1 MPRRAADSLV
11 VPIPTSTRL
20 HPPPDL
26 SERAKAE
33 FIRIVTC
40 EKPEH
45 FKTSD
50 QSLLVQ
56 YCEAASLADRA
67 IKEMQGDDAPE
78 RWLRTWE
85 KAVRAMSGL
94 ALRLRLSPQS
104 RMPNNPTRRPPERV
118 SYYEREALEHGGAE
132 QD

>member
-1 MPRRAADSLV
+1 
-11 VPIPTSTRL
+11 
-20 HPPPDL
+20 
-26 SERAKAE
+26 
-33 FIRIVTC
+33 
-40 EKPEH
+40 
-45 FKTSD
+45 
-50 QSLLVQ
+50 
-56 YCEAASLADRA
+56 
-67 IKEMQGDDAPE
+67 MQGDDAPE

>member
-1 MPRRAADSLV
+1 MPRKAADALV
-11 VPIPTSTRL
+11 VPIPTTKRL

-45 FKTSD
+45 FRTSD
-50 QSLLVQ
+50 LPLLTQ
-56 YCEAASLADRA
+56 YCESAALAAWATQELRR
-67 IKEMQGDDAPE
+67 DDAPA

-118 SYYEREALEHGGAE
+118 SYYEREALEHGDAE
-132 QD
+132 

>member
-1 MPRRAADSLV
+1 MPRKAADALV

-20 HPPPDL
+20 HPPPGL
-26 SERAKAE
+26 SAGAKSE
-33 FIRIVTC
+33 FLRIVTT

-45 FKTSD
+45 FKPSD

-56 YCEAASLADRA
+56 YCEAASLAERA
-67 IKEMQGDDAPE
+67 MKELQGDDAPE
-78 RWLRTWE
+78 RWLRAWE

>member
-20 HPPPDL
+20 HPPSGL
-26 SERAKAE
+26 SEGAKAE
-33 FIRIVTC
+33 FIRIVTT
-40 EKPEH
+40 ERPEH
-45 FKTSD
+45 FKPSD

-67 IKEMQGDDAPE
+67 MKELQGDDAPE

-118 SYYEREALEHGGAE
+118 SYYERQELEAHDEAE
-132 QD
+132 

>member
-11 VPIPTSTRL
+11 VSIPTTRL
-20 HPPPDL
+20 HPPSGL
-26 SERAKAE
+26 SEGAKAE
-33 FIRIVTC
+33 FIRIVTT
-40 EKPEH
+40 ERPEH
-45 FKTSD
+45 FKPSD

-67 IKEMQGDDAPE
+67 MKELQGDDAPE

-85 KAVRAMSGL
+85 KSVRAMLGL

-118 SYYEREALEHGGAE
+118 SYYERQELEAHDEAE
-132 QD
+132 